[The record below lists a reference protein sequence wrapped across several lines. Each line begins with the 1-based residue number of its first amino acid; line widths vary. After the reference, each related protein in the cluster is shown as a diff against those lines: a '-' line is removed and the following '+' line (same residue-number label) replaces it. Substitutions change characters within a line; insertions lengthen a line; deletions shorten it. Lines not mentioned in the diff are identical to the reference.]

1 MIIVRILKASVK
13 SCNRCGGSLS
23 TIGLLLLA
31 MLTSACTAA
40 GMTRLQ
46 SSQRSAVAICGAAE
60 AIRAAGGDHATVS
73 QAEAWC
79 RSAIRLAAAET
90 TSAAIQLEEAIN
102 EADDAGIEV
111 PAELRAASDAGALA
125 PAGVTDNENA
135 AGLQA
140 PAGRE

>member
-1 MIIVRILKASVK
+1 MIVVRVLKASVK
-13 SCNRCGGSLS
+13 SCNRCGGGLS
-23 TIGLLLLA
+23 TVGLILLA

-40 GMTRLQ
+40 GMSRLQ

-60 AIRAAGGDHATVS
+60 AIRAAGGDHDTVS

-90 TSAAIQLEEAIN
+90 TSAAIQLEDAIQ
-102 EADDAGIEV
+102 EADAAGIEV
-111 PAELRAASDAGALA
+111 PAELRATSDAGTLA
-125 PAGVTDNENA
+125 PAGVTENQNA

-140 PAGRE
+140 TAGQE